1 MIGSLEAFVPGTNFL
16 AYEDRLKQFFLIN
29 DVKPENKTPLF
40 ITIAGPDVYDILMS
54 LTVPELPSAK
64 PFDELLKL
72 LRDHFTP
79 KKNKRAERY
88 KFNKAVQEEGELLNE
103 FIVRLKSLSQTC
115 RFGEFM
121 DDVTDIKSIASIKL
135 SILNDA
141 LTDRFIIG
149 IRNERIQQLLLDDD
163 KLTFE
168 ECCNKALNMEMA
180 EKESKAIQPWSTN
193 SISNQMSRP
202 RNRSGTRYTSQ
213 HESKHRSTGFGRHK
227 SSVSRQK
234 CRFCGRE
241 LGGNHNEKSCPAK
254 QWECF
259 SCLKKGH
266 TSVVCQ
272 AKRKVN
278 TVNSV
283 NSISDAAS
291 CEIIVDGQPISFEVD
306 TGACATIISLGE
318 YQNKFSNKCISKC
331 SNKLLSVT
339 GESINS
345 LGKIKVDVCFDD
357 CEYKLDIIVIDSE
370 RYFKALL
377 GRSWL
382 DALLPNWKNFFIG
395 QCQINQVKSNE
406 ITTYIKRNFP
416 KVVENKL
423 CSTIEGFSANI
434 VLKPNQTPIFHAP
447 YSVPYKIREK
457 FVDEINR
464 LVEEQILVPVKSAKR
479 TSPLVIVPNSDG

>member
-64 PFDELLKL
+64 PFDEFLKL

-193 SISNQMSRP
+193 SISNHMSRP
-202 RNRSGTRYTSQ
+202 RNRSGTRYTS
-213 HESKHRSTGFGRHK
+213 
-227 SSVSRQK
+227 
-234 CRFCGRE
+234 
-241 LGGNHNEKSCPAK
+241 
-254 QWECF
+254 
-259 SCLKKGH
+259 
-266 TSVVCQ
+266 
-272 AKRKVN
+272 
-278 TVNSV
+278 
-283 NSISDAAS
+283 
-291 CEIIVDGQPISFEVD
+291 
-306 TGACATIISLGE
+306 
-318 YQNKFSNKCISKC
+318 
-331 SNKLLSVT
+331 
-339 GESINS
+339 
-345 LGKIKVDVCFDD
+345 
-357 CEYKLDIIVIDSE
+357 
-370 RYFKALL
+370 
-377 GRSWL
+377 
-382 DALLPNWKNFFIG
+382 
-395 QCQINQVKSNE
+395 
-406 ITTYIKRNFP
+406 
-416 KVVENKL
+416 
-423 CSTIEGFSANI
+423 
-434 VLKPNQTPIFHAP
+434 
-447 YSVPYKIREK
+447 
-457 FVDEINR
+457 
-464 LVEEQILVPVKSAKR
+464 
-479 TSPLVIVPNSDG
+479 